1 MNNDITNAEIMRKLI
16 TVDDRAAKL
25 LSDVNDIKVV
35 QATDHA
41 RLENFG
47 NQVEKISHTVYGNSS
62 AGLVSRIARLEDKE
76 VVTWKDTAK
85 ELLLPLALGFL
96 GFVLGNLS

>member
-1 MNNDITNAEIMRKLI
+1 MVTEISNAEIYRMVS
-16 TVDDRAAKL
+16 TVNERTAKMQ
-25 LSDVNDIKVV
+25 SDMNDVKVNQAKVDSIMESLREDSKKV
-35 QATDHA
+35 NKT
-41 RLENFG
+41 
-47 NQVEKISHTVYGNSS
+47 IYGNGG
-62 AGLVSRIARLEDKE
+62 AGLIARVGRLEDKD